1 MEKYDVIIIG
11 AGFSGLTLAH
21 HLPTNLKVLVL
32 DRKSAL
38 NSVMETTGLITQA
51 TKDLISEFVDIE
63 NYLPNHIDTIGVVS
77 PDYSKYFFSHTKEPW
92 IYSTDTPE
100 LVKHLA
106 ETVPDNVEIKIGQTL
121 NNYKID
127 NNFEYPAEVEY
138 ANNGT
143 KDFAQAKF
151 LVGAD
156 GGSSTVAKLNDKLS
170 KNTKFL
176 IGFEKVFFGDII
188 FGSKPDNTVYHFWF
202 GEFSLGYG
210 GWLSPTVIAG
220 KKAFRLGLA
229 KLEKDSADL
238 KKLDDFID
246 ILQEKKIIKIAE
258 NNNKP
263 VISFGNK
270 IPIGGVLKNLTAER
284 VMLIG
289 DAGGFCGAFAADGIK
304 GAVLS
309 GKTSAKLITKYLQ
322 GETDCLK
329 NYIPEMQTNNKIISY
344 YKKQV
349 LYRWLW
355 NLMKINKSFMNLYR
369 LIERQKD
376 DFLNQFCD
384 SKDKRKSLFRVL
396 IKFKNIPLLFRYAF
410 SLLSDLFV

>member
-1 MEKYDVIIIG
+1 
-11 AGFSGLTLAH
+11 
-21 HLPTNLKVLVL
+21 
-32 DRKSAL
+32 
-38 NSVMETTGLITQA
+38 
-51 TKDLISEFVDIE
+51 
-63 NYLPNHIDTIGVVS
+63 
-77 PDYSKYFFSHTKEPW
+77 
-92 IYSTDTPE
+92 
-100 LVKHLA
+100 
-106 ETVPDNVEIKIGQTL
+106 
-121 NNYKID
+121 
-127 NNFEYPAEVEY
+127 
-138 ANNGT
+138 
-143 KDFAQAKF
+143 
-151 LVGAD
+151 
-156 GGSSTVAKLNDKLS
+156 
-170 KNTKFL
+170 
-176 IGFEKVFFGDII
+176 
-188 FGSKPDNTVYHFWF
+188 
-202 GEFSLGYG
+202 
-210 GWLSPTVIAG
+210 
-220 KKAFRLGLA
+220 
-229 KLEKDSADL
+229 
-238 KKLDDFID
+238 
-246 ILQEKKIIKIAE
+246 
-258 NNNKP
+258 
-263 VISFGNK
+263 
-270 IPIGGVLKNLTAER
+270 
-284 VMLIG
+284 MLIG